1 MNHQDAT
8 VRRLGVFLAS
18 VGFLT
23 VLASLLLVLFQPG
36 FPQLMRDA
44 RLLLSQIL
52 LDHGLAARIATVLPA
67 LATIGAGVA
76 LILGVDTIMD
86 MARTSVN
93 LLGNCLATAVV
104 ARWEGVDLSIAPPV
118 IGDLPVVE
126 SPATN

>member
-76 LILGVDTIMD
+76 LILGGLI
-86 MARTSVN
+86 
-93 LLGNCLATAVV
+93 LL
-104 ARWEGVDLSIAPPV
+104 LSQR
-118 IGDLPVVE
+118 VE
-126 SPATN
+126 SQAAAVPAVGRTVL